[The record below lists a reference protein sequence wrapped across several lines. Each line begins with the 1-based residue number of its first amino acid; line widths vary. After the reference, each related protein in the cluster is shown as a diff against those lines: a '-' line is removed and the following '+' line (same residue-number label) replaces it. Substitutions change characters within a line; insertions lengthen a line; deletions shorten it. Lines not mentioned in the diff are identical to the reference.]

1 MLVDQAYCQ
10 LFLFPLGHHFLQSE
24 ITPSRLILGFKI
36 VSQGGLGA
44 LEILVHQGEEERV
57 CWVLP
62 FFSAMMAKAC
72 HKMISSHIDDLK
84 QDFHTLKLV
93 CDTLNR
99 SRSIDRFSLANHAN
113 STGECEISID
123 SIENCVSPNF
133 QV

>member
-1 MLVDQAYCQ
+1 
-10 LFLFPLGHHFLQSE
+10 
-24 ITPSRLILGFKI
+24 
-36 VSQGGLGA
+36 
-44 LEILVHQGEEERV
+44 
-57 CWVLP
+57 
-62 FFSAMMAKAC
+62 MMAKAC

-99 SRSIDRFSLANHAN
+99 SRSVDRFSLANHAN

-123 SIENCVSPNF
+123 SIEDCVSPNF